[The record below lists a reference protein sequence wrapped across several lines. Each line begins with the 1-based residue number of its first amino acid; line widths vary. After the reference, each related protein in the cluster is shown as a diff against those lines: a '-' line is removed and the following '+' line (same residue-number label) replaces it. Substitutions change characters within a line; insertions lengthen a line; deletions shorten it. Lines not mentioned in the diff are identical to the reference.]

1 MIGLIKGLLV
11 RLMRNHGN
19 PHNRWTKEASQYLLS
34 MDIEWQIILLEHC
47 LELDCSRHH
56 IEIQRGEQ

>member
-1 MIGLIKGLLV
+1 
-11 RLMRNHGN
+11 MRNHGN